1 MRISTANSYDVG
13 VDALTRRQAELAEV
27 QDRMT
32 TLKRVN
38 KASDDPA
45 AAARAERALAR
56 VNRSEANQRAVD
68 AAQTAMG
75 QVEGAIGDV
84 TSLLQQVRE
93 TLVSAGNATYTPSDR
108 LTLASKLV
116 ALREQLFMTANR
128 SDGVG
133 GYLFGGQGST
143 QAPFV
148 DAPGGVTYQGTP
160 GQATTEK
167 GTNMPLSADGNAVFM
182 AGRRG
187 NGVFETSAPIN
198 TTTNDYPKAV
208 QIDGG
213 QVIDPSA
220 YYAVPPST
228 YDISFNTAATPVTY
242 TINRTPNPPAVPTT
256 VVAQTGT
263 YVSGQAIVL
272 DGMSFTITGTP
283 QAGDQFQVQP
293 STADLSVFDV
303 VDKAIAD
310 LKAPFRTGVQVAQF
324 NADNLLSLDAV
335 LANVLSA
342 RSAAGDVLN
351 QADNETDR
359 QASQKLA
366 AQTERSNAEDLDMIQ
381 AISEFQNKQTSYDA
395 ALKSYA
401 MVQRMSLFQYING

>member
-13 VDALTRRQAELAEV
+13 VDSLTRRQADLADTQE
-27 QDRMT
+27 RMSS
-32 TLKRVN
+32 LKRVN
-38 KASDDPA
+38 SASDDPA

-56 VNRSEANQRAVD
+56 INRTEANQRAVD

-84 TSLLQQVRE
+84 TNLLQQVRE
-93 TLVSAGNATYTPSDR
+93 TLVAAGNATYTPTDR
-108 LTLASKLV
+108 LTLADKLQ
-116 ALREQLFMTANR
+116 ALREQIFMTANR
-128 SDGVG
+128 SDGAG
-133 GYLFGGQGST
+133 SFLFGGQGST

-148 DAPGGVTYQGTP
+148 DAPGGVAYRGTP
-160 GQATTEK
+160 GQATTEQS
-167 GTNMPLSADGNAVFM
+167 TDMPLSADGDAVLM
-182 AGRRG
+182 SGRRG
-187 NGVFETSAPIN
+187 NGVFETRAPLN
-198 TTTNDYPKAV
+198 GTTGDYPKAV

-213 QVIDPSA
+213 QVVDPST

-228 YDISFNTAATPVTY
+228 YDITFNTAVSPVTY
-242 TINRTPNPPAVPTT
+242 SIDRTPNPPAAPVT

-263 YVSGQAIVL
+263 FVSGQAIVL
-272 DGMSFTITGTP
+272 DGMSFTISGTP
-283 QAGDQFQVQP
+283 QAGDQFQIRP
-293 STADLSVFDV
+293 STADLDVFEV
-303 VDKAIAD
+303 LDKAVAD
-310 LKAPFRTGVQVAQF
+310 LRAPFRTGTQIAQF

-335 LANVLSA
+335 LGNVLAA

-351 QADNETDR
+351 QVDTETER
-359 QASQKLA
+359 LGSQKLS

>member
-108 LTLASKLV
+108 LTLAGKLV
-116 ALREQLFMTANR
+116 ALRQQLFMTANR
-128 SDGVG
+128 SDGG
-133 GYLFGGQGST
+133 GSYLFGGQGST

-148 DAPGGVTYQGTP
+148 DAPGGVIYQGTA

-228 YDISFNTAATPVTY
+228 YDISFNTAAIPVTY
-242 TINRTPNPPAVPTT
+242 TINRTPNPPAAPVT
-256 VVAQTGT
+256 VVAQTGN

-310 LKAPFRTGVQVAQF
+310 LQAPFRTGVQVAQF
-324 NADNLLSLDAV
+324 NADNLLGLDAV